1 MGYESYRSEIGDIE
15 EAKKIFERERDV
27 ARLPQ
32 EVDLRE
38 GDNGSFVLSK
48 RRRRDVDAEDRSM
61 IVYTEDNCIHINTKS
76 FTSLR
81 YSYGIIDLYNKYLPD
96 SAVLYEYNN
105 QMFMIYEPDKMVR
118 HNSTSSNK
126 YLNKI
131 FKIDDEGNDLSL
143 FPDGKVCGAKI
154 IKRGPS
160 TEAEPKPLKEHLERK
175 HYTKMATARL
185 DNDLIV
191 QYSKKWATFRGI
203 ALGLNHYCI
212 ELWSKKERYMGR
224 GPNSGLIRRLHVGRF
239 IDDTEEDRMNE
250 LTVEIVKDLPLGSLN
265 LQLRELCESARGA

>member
-1 MGYESYRSEIGDIE
+1 MGYESYRSEIGSISS
-15 EAKKIFERERDV
+15 AKEIFERERDV

-38 GDNGSFVLSK
+38 GDNGSFVFSK
-48 RRRRDVDAEDRSM
+48 RRRRDVDTEDCSI
-61 IVYTEDNCIHINTKS
+61 IVYTDDNCIHINTKS

-81 YSYGIIDLYNKYLPD
+81 HSYGLIDLYNRYLPD

-118 HNSTSSNK
+118 DNHYKANK
-126 YLNKI
+126 YLNKV
-131 FKIDDEGNDLSL
+131 FKINDQDNNLSL
-143 FPDGKVCGAKI
+143 FPNGKVCGAKI

-185 DNDLIV
+185 DNDLTV
-191 QYSKKWATFRGI
+191 EYSKKWATFRGV
-203 ALGLNHYCI
+203 ALGLHHYCI
-212 ELWSKKERYMGR
+212 ELWSQKERMRGH

-265 LQLRELCESARGA
+265 ARLRQLCESTRGA